1 MEWLKRLL
9 GEDKYNKLVENGTI
23 EILKA
28 SLGDKEFIEND
39 PLKIVPKHVFN
50 EKLSENKLLKTEV
63 EQYKTQLGSIG
74 DMVTSKDMQTK
85 LTEQKLQFETKLVE
99 QRNEYEKQL
108 ETTNKTNLV
117 RNDLLSEGADPVFV
131 DMLLKSIKM
140 DEVIIKDEK
149 ILNKDNIILPLKDTF
164 KKVFETK
171 ITGTTPP
178 ANNGNPPPTP
188 TTKQEL
194 INKYNEAEKSGD
206 FMALQRLQREIQ
218 NIQE

>member
-1 MEWLKRLL
+1 MEWLRRLL

-28 SLGDKEFIEND
+28 SLGDKEYLEND
-39 PLKIVPKHVFN
+39 PTKIVPKHVFN

-85 LTEQKLQFETKLVE
+85 LAEQKIEFETKLAE
-99 QRNEYEKQL
+99 QRNEYEKQI
-108 ETTNKTNLV
+108 ETTNKNNLI
-117 RNDLLSEGADPVFV
+117 RNDLLAEGADPVFV
-131 DMLLKSIKM
+131 DMLLKSINP
-140 DEVIIKDEK
+140 DEVIVKDDK

-164 KKVFETK
+164 KKVFEVK
-171 ITGTTPP
+171 VTGTTPP
-178 ANNGNPPPTP
+178 ANNGTPPPQP

-194 INKYNEAEKSGD
+194 ITKYNEAEKSGD
-206 FMALQRLQREIQ
+206 FMALQRIQREIQ
-218 NIQE
+218 SIKE